1 MIKIT
6 LQQLLCII
14 LFCTL
19 LIPYVSTQEIV
30 DDNFIDNDLDNDA
43 ELDEIELD
51 KSFVNHEEV
60 NHEEVN
66 KVEFDDDEERMRNVK
81 MPHVDG
87 KKEKIVKKIDIPKI
101 IHQYV
106 KSKENISNHIQN
118 NINSWKSLNSN
129 WEYRLYDYSDMKNF
143 MENEYSKLV
152 DLWNVLDY
160 DEKIHMWKYA
170 VLDKVGG
177 AYINANCYCTKPI
190 DEWLNKFDTSNI
202 ILGLDYLI
210 IPDKILNEKK
220 ITDSIQFNI
229 RTIISAPGHEILSK
243 MPFYIH
249 RYRVLG
255 NLNAIEADP
264 YYRQYGRTFFS
275 AGTALFTESV
285 FDYLIENNVVLENIV
300 NGGLVK
306 DVAILNS
313 HGFSYEST
321 DINNL
326 PDDVYSLYYPEK
338 AKLKEK
344 NDYIL

>member
-1 MIKIT
+1 MIRIT
-6 LQQLLCII
+6 LQNLLCII

-19 LIPYVSTQEIV
+19 FISHISAQDDDNVNDDELGEIEIDKSIVDNEIV
-30 DDNFIDNDLDNDA
+30 D
-43 ELDEIELD
+43 EYEYDE
-51 KSFVNHEEV
+51 
-60 NHEEVN
+60 
-66 KVEFDDDEERMRNVK
+66 DEERIRNIK

-87 KKEKIVKKIDIPKI
+87 IKEKIIKKVDIPRI

-106 KSKENISNHIQN
+106 KSKENISSHVQR
-118 NINSWKSLNSN
+118 NIDSWKALNSN

-143 MENEYSKLV
+143 MENEYTKLI

-170 VLDKVGG
+170 ILDKVGG
-177 AYINANCYCTKPI
+177 AYINSNCFCTKPI
-190 DEWLNKFDTSNI
+190 DEWLSNYDKANI
-202 ILGLDYLI
+202 VVGLDYLI

-229 RTIISAPGHEILSK
+229 RTIISAPGHEIFTK

-249 RYRVLG
+249 RYRVLS
-255 NLNAIEADP
+255 NLNAVEADP
-264 YYRQYGRTFFS
+264 YYKQYGRTFFS

-285 FDYLIENNVVLENIV
+285 FDYLIENNVILENIV
-300 NGGLVK
+300 DGGLVK
-306 DVAILNS
+306 DVAILNP

-338 AKLKEK
+338 SKSKEK
-344 NDYIL
+344 NEYIL